1 MHVVLLRRAKPY
13 TYISSL
19 LLEYDVSQLS
29 VELAE
34 GWYTFLLDVI
44 SKYVNAD

>member
-1 MHVVLLRRAKPY
+1 MLATFV
-13 TYISSL
+13 SSL

-34 GWYTFLLDVI
+34 GRYTSLSVI
-44 SKYVNAD
+44 YNFKSISTLIDTKLQET